1 MARAQRREDVPS
13 DQGGCGAGGRA
24 GRQRGRPQVQQCVQP
39 LFSHRL
45 LKLTAIFLAADPGG
59 FGKPCN
65 SRAGWKVR

>member
-1 MARAQRREDVPS
+1 MCPATKVGVGR
-13 DQGGCGAGGRA
+13 AGGRA
-24 GRQRGRPQVQQCVQP
+24 GREAGPRCNSCVQP

-45 LKLTAIFLAADPGG
+45 LKLTAIFLAADPDG